1 MQIKLSALAQ
11 RAAVAVLALW
21 ALVGSTA
28 AMAGQRRLAASIVD
42 PATPEPAAMLV
53 FGVGLGVVAWSA
65 RRRKR

>member
-1 MQIKLSALAQ
+1 MQMKLSALAQ
-11 RAAVAVLALW
+11 RAFVAVPALW
-21 ALVGSTA
+21 TLVSATA
-28 AMAGQRRLAASIVD
+28 ASAGQRRLAASIVD

>member
-1 MQIKLSALAQ
+1 MQMKLSALAQ
-11 RAAVAVLALW
+11 RALVAALALW
-21 ALVGSTA
+21 TLVGPNA

-65 RRRKR
+65 RRGKR